1 MSDSSN
7 DTLVQTQNWF
17 LKAVP
22 NPTHKNIA
30 TQIGCHLEEVAEMLE
45 VLKSDNPFQS
55 MIITDTIA
63 SISTLAD
70 RLKSYGEDT
79 YVREEDRA
87 ELLDALCDQIVTAT
101 GIGTFLGMNVPGALA
116 EVNRSNYSKFE
127 DGEPIFNENKKV
139 MKGKDYTPPDL
150 TPFI

>member
-1 MSDSSN
+1 M
-7 DTLVQTQNWF
+7 LVQTQNWF

-22 NPTHKNIA
+22 NPTHKNIT
-30 TQIGCHLEEVAEMLE
+30 TQIGCHLEEVVEMLE

-55 MIITDTIA
+55 MVITDAKKALTA
-63 SISTLAD
+63 LAD

-79 YVREEDRA
+79 YVKETDRA

-101 GIGTFLGMNVPGALA
+101 GIGTFLGMNVPGALS
-116 EVNRSNYSKFE
+116 EVNRSNYSKFV
-127 DGEPIFNENKKV
+127 DGNPIFNEHQKV
-139 MKGKDYTPPDL
+139 MKGPDYTPPDL

>member
-1 MSDSSN
+1 
-7 DTLVQTQNWF
+7 
-17 LKAVP
+17 
-22 NPTHKNIA
+22 
-30 TQIGCHLEEVAEMLE
+30 MLT

-55 MIITDTIA
+55 MVIADTIA
-63 SISTLAD
+63 SLVLLSD

-101 GIGTFLGMNVPGALA
+101 GIGTFFGMNVPGALS
-116 EVNRSNYSKFE
+116 EVNHSNYSKFV
-127 DGEPIFNENKKV
+127 DGNPIFNENQKV
-139 MKGKDYTPPDL
+139 MKGPDYTPPVL